1 MVLANTEE
9 LHEKIEHLRSRVRE
23 LEDGLRA
30 LHSQQCLISHILS
43 LETIC
48 RVSKHPQ
55 PVPVPPDQI
64 ILHLKLNHLS
74 MRGATE
80 PEMTI
85 ASLMHLVWFIVYV

>member
-1 MVLANTEE
+1 MLVFMGALAVKLICHPNSTVLANTEE
-9 LHEKIEHLRSRVRE
+9 LHEKIEYLRSRVRE

-55 PVPVPPDQI
+55 PVPVPQT
-64 ILHLKLNHLS
+64 K
-74 MRGATE
+74 
-80 PEMTI
+80 
-85 ASLMHLVWFIVYV
+85 